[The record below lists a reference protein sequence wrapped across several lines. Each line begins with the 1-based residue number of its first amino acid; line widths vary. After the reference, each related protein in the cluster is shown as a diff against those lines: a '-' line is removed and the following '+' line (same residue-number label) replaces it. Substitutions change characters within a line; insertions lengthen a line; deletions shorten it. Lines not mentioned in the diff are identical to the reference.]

1 MIKQLALVIMLILV
15 IGGTVLMIQK
25 STLLQSFGYDVI
37 DFVSSFHASEG
48 EAEFN
53 PNLDVYKDGVINV
66 MDVLKDRYAQIAT
79 RSAGA
84 TNSANLT
91 ASDSAQASSSA
102 EATSTA
108 N

>member
-1 MIKQLALVIMLILV
+1 MIKQFALIIILV
-15 IGGTVLMIQK
+15 LGIGGTVLLIQK

-79 RSAGA
+79 RSGSA

-91 ASDSAQASSSA
+91 NIITASSSA
-102 EATSTA
+102 EATSSA

>member
-1 MIKQLALVIMLILV
+1 MVLG
-15 IGGTVLMIQK
+15 IGGTVLLIQK

-79 RSAGA
+79 RSGSA
-84 TNSANLT
+84 TNSANLSNIIT
-91 ASDSAQASSSA
+91 ASNSAQATSSA
-102 EATSTA
+102 